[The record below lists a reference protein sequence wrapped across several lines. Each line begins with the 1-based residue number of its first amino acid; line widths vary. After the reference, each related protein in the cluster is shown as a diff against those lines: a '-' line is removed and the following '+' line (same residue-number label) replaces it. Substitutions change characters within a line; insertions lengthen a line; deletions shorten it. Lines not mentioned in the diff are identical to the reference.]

1 MVIHLRGFLRILV
14 VSNTEFKYD
23 LGVVGLG
30 YVGLP
35 LAVES
40 ATSSLNVLGFDINSE
55 RVEMINNGHSPI
67 EDISNEELSQSL
79 KNFHS
84 ITESKELSQ
93 CRNIVISVPTPLTD
107 YQPDLSYV
115 INAAK
120 TVGENLVKNQ
130 VVILES
136 TTYPGT
142 TVEVLIPNLEKMSGL
157 KAGEDFFVGYSP
169 ERIDPGNKVW
179 KFKNTPKVI
188 SGINNVSTEKIQS
201 FYESIIDETV
211 LVKGTKEA
219 EMVKLLENTYRH
231 VNIALINEL
240 AILCKMLDIDIWEVV
255 NAAKTKPFGFES
267 FKPGP
272 GVGGHCIPVDPEYLS
287 FKTRQI
293 GKPVRFVELAQEIN
307 NSMPLYVV
315 NQVNEI
321 LNKNKIILNSS
332 KILLMGVAYKKD
344 ISDMRESPAID
355 IVELLL
361 DKEVDISYYD
371 PYVEEFKV
379 SGHIINREVDTNSFE
394 DYDMLLVLT
403 PHSNFAQLDFNNLKT
418 IIFDTTGSDF
428 IKSTERI

>member
-1 MVIHLRGFLRILV
+1 MTTN
-14 VSNTEFKYD
+14 SEFEYD

-35 LAVES
+35 LAVEAS
-40 ATSSLNVLGFDINSE
+40 IQGLSVIGYDINSE
-55 RVEMINNGHSPI
+55 RVEMINNGISPI
-67 EDISNEELSQSL
+67 EDISNDELSNALEKFFSTL
-79 KNFHS
+79 DGKLL
-84 ITESKELSQ
+84 SKCQ
-93 CRNIVISVPTPLTD
+93 NIVISVPTPLTD

-115 INAAK
+115 ISAAK
-120 TVGENLVKNQ
+120 TVGNNLVKNQ

-142 TVEVLIPNLEKMSGL
+142 TIEVLIPNLESTSKL

-188 SGINNVSTEKIQS
+188 SGINDISTDKIQS
-201 FYESIIDETV
+201 FYESIIETTV

-240 AILCKMLDIDIWEVV
+240 AMLCKMLDIDIWEVV

-307 NSMPLYVV
+307 NSMPAYVV
-315 NQVNEI
+315 GQISEI
-321 LNKNKIILNSS
+321 LNKNGKLLNNS

-355 IVELLL
+355 VTELLL
-361 DKEVDISYYD
+361 EKKVDVSYFDPFVKEFSVFGK
-371 PYVEEFKV
+371 E
-379 SGHIINREVDTNSFE
+379 INKEDEINSF
-394 DYDMLLVLT
+394 DNYDMLLVLT
-403 PHSNFAQLDFNNLKT
+403 PHSNFSDIDFSKLKT

-428 IKSTERI
+428 IQSTERI

>member
-1 MVIHLRGFLRILV
+1 M
-14 VSNTEFKYD
+14 SDNSDFKYE

-35 LAVES
+35 LAVEAS
-40 ATSSLNVLGFDINSE
+40 LQGLNVVGYDINSG
-55 RVEMINNGHSPI
+55 RVEMINNGLSPI
-67 EDISNEELSQSL
+67 EDISNQELSNAL

-84 ITESKELSQ
+84 TIDSKELSE
-93 CRNIVISVPTPLTD
+93 CKNVVISVPTPLTD

-115 INAAK
+115 IDAAK
-120 TVGENLVKNQ
+120 TVGKNLVSGQ
-130 VVILES
+130 VVVLES

-142 TVEVLIPNLEKMSGL
+142 TLEVLIPNLEEQSGL
-157 KAGEDFFVGYSP
+157 IAGKDFFVGYSP

-188 SGINNVSTEKIQS
+188 SGINDDSTKKIKE

-211 LVKGTKEA
+211 VVNGTKEA

-240 AILCKMLDIDIWEVV
+240 AMLCEMLDIDIWEVV

-307 NSMPLYVV
+307 NSMPTYVV
-315 NQVNEI
+315 NRVSD
-321 LNKNKIILNSS
+321 LLNSKDKILRNS
-332 KILLMGVAYKKD
+332 KILLLGVAYKKD
-344 ISDMRESPAID
+344 ISDMRESPAVD
-355 IVELLL
+355 IAELLL
-361 DKEVDISYYD
+361 NKSVDVSFYD
-371 PYVEEFKV
+371 PFVDEFSV
-379 SGHIINREVDTNSFE
+379 SGDSINKETDEKAFN
-394 DYDMLLVLT
+394 DYDMILVLT
-403 PHSNFAQLDFNNLKT
+403 PHTKFKEINFSNLET

>member
-1 MVIHLRGFLRILV
+1 MTTN
-14 VSNTEFKYD
+14 SEFEYD

-35 LAVES
+35 LAVEAS
-40 ATSSLNVLGFDINSE
+40 IQGLSVIGYDINSE
-55 RVEMINNGHSPI
+55 RVEMINNGISPI
-67 EDISNEELSQSL
+67 EDISNDELSNALEKFFSTL
-79 KNFHS
+79 DGKLL
-84 ITESKELSQ
+84 SKCQ
-93 CRNIVISVPTPLTD
+93 NIVISVPTPLTD

-115 INAAK
+115 ISAAK
-120 TVGENLVKNQ
+120 TVGNNLVKNQ

-142 TVEVLIPNLEKMSGL
+142 TIEVLIPNLESTSKL

-188 SGINNVSTEKIQS
+188 SGINDISTDKIQS
-201 FYESIIDETV
+201 FYESIIETTV

-240 AILCKMLDIDIWEVV
+240 AMLCKMLDIDIWEVV

-307 NSMPLYVV
+307 NSMPAYVV
-315 NQVNEI
+315 SQISEI
-321 LNKNKIILNSS
+321 LNKNGKLLNNS

-355 IVELLL
+355 VTELLL
-361 DKEVDISYYD
+361 EKKVDVSYFDPFVKEFSVFDK
-371 PYVEEFKV
+371 K
-379 SGHIINREVDTNSFE
+379 INKEDEINSF
-394 DYDMLLVLT
+394 DNYDMLIVLT
-403 PHSNFAQLDFNNLKT
+403 PHSNFSDIDFSKLKT

-428 IKSTERI
+428 IQSTERI

>member
-1 MVIHLRGFLRILV
+1 MT
-14 VSNTEFKYD
+14 SNNEFEYD

-40 ATSSLNVLGFDINSE
+40 SNQGLKVIGYDINPE
-55 RVEMINNGHSPI
+55 RVEMINNGISPI
-67 EDISNEELSQSL
+67 EDILNDELSNAL
-79 KNFHS
+79 NNFHS
-84 ITESKELSQ
+84 TLDSELLSKCQ
-93 CRNIVISVPTPLTD
+93 NIVISVPTPLTD
-107 YQPDLSYV
+107 YQPDLSFV

-130 VVILES
+130 VIILES

-142 TVEVLIPNLEKMSGL
+142 TIEVLIPNLENTSKL
-157 KAGEDFFVGYSP
+157 KAGEDFFVEYSP

-188 SGINNVSTEKIQS
+188 SGINDISTDKIQS
-201 FYESIIDETV
+201 FYESIIETTV

-240 AILCKMLDIDIWEVV
+240 AMLCKMLDIDIWEVV

-307 NSMPLYVV
+307 NSMPAYVV
-315 NQVNEI
+315 SQISEI
-321 LNKNKIILNSS
+321 LNKNGKILNNS
-332 KILLMGVAYKKD
+332 KILLMGVAYKND

-355 IVELLL
+355 ITELLL
-361 DKEVDISYYD
+361 EKKVDVSYFDPFVKEFSVLGKVINK
-371 PYVEEFKV
+371 EEE
-379 SGHIINREVDTNSFE
+379 INSF
-394 DYDMLLVLT
+394 DNYDMLLVLT
-403 PHSNFAQLDFNNLKT
+403 PHSNFSDIDFSKIKT

-428 IKSTERI
+428 IQSTERL

>member
-1 MVIHLRGFLRILV
+1 M
-14 VSNTEFKYD
+14 SDNSDFKYE

-35 LAVES
+35 LAVEAS
-40 ATSSLNVLGFDINSE
+40 LQGLNVVGYDINSG
-55 RVEMINNGHSPI
+55 RVEMINNGLSPI
-67 EDISNEELSQSL
+67 EDISTQELSNAL

-84 ITESKELSQ
+84 TIDSKELSE
-93 CRNIVISVPTPLTD
+93 CKNVVISVPTPLTD

-115 INAAK
+115 IDAAK
-120 TVGENLVKNQ
+120 TVGKNLVSGQ
-130 VVILES
+130 VVVLES

-142 TVEVLIPNLEKMSGL
+142 TLEVLIPNLEEQSGL
-157 KAGEDFFVGYSP
+157 IAGKDFFVGYSP

-188 SGINNVSTEKIQS
+188 SGINDDSTKKIKE

-211 LVKGTKEA
+211 VVNGTKEA

-240 AILCKMLDIDIWEVV
+240 AMLCEMLDIDIWEVV

-307 NSMPLYVV
+307 NSMPTYVV
-315 NQVNEI
+315 NRVSD
-321 LNKNKIILNSS
+321 LLNSKDKILRNS
-332 KILLMGVAYKKD
+332 KILLLGVAYKKD
-344 ISDMRESPAID
+344 ISDMRESPAVD
-355 IVELLL
+355 IAELLL
-361 DKEVDISYYD
+361 NKSVDVSFYD
-371 PYVEEFKV
+371 PFVDEFSV
-379 SGHIINREVDTNSFE
+379 SGDSINKETDEKAFN
-394 DYDMLLVLT
+394 DYDMILVLT
-403 PHSNFAQLDFNNLKT
+403 PHTKFKEINFSNLET

>member
-1 MVIHLRGFLRILV
+1 MVIHLREFLRILM

-35 LAVES
+35 LAVEA
-40 ATSSLNVLGFDINSE
+40 ATSSLKVIGFDINSE

-79 KNFHS
+79 QNFHS
-84 ITESKELSQ
+84 TIDSKDLSQ

-142 TVEVLIPNLEKMSGL
+142 TVEVLIPNLEQMSGL

-169 ERIDPGNKVW
+169 ERIDPGNEVW

-355 IVELLL
+355 IAELLL
-361 DKEVDISYYD
+361 DKDVDISYYD

-428 IKSTERI
+428 INSTERI

>member
-1 MVIHLRGFLRILV
+1 MT
-14 VSNTEFKYD
+14 SNSEFEYD

-35 LAVES
+35 LAVEAS
-40 ATSSLNVLGFDINSE
+40 IQGLSVIGYDINSE
-55 RVEMINNGHSPI
+55 RVEMINNGISPI
-67 EDISNEELSQSL
+67 EDISNDELSNALEKFFSTL
-79 KNFHS
+79 D
-84 ITESKELSQ
+84 SKLLSKCQ
-93 CRNIVISVPTPLTD
+93 NVVISVPTPLTD

-115 INAAK
+115 ISAAK
-120 TVGENLVKNQ
+120 TVGNNLVKNQ

-142 TVEVLIPNLEKMSGL
+142 TIEVLIPNLESTSKL

-188 SGINNVSTEKIQS
+188 SGINDISTDKIQS
-201 FYESIIDETV
+201 FYESIIETTV

-240 AILCKMLDIDIWEVV
+240 AMLCKMLDIDIWEVV

-307 NSMPLYVV
+307 NSMPAYVV
-315 NQVNEI
+315 GQISEI
-321 LNKNKIILNSS
+321 LNKNGKLLNNS

-355 IVELLL
+355 VTELLL
-361 DKEVDISYYD
+361 EKKVDVSYFDPFVKEFSVFGK
-371 PYVEEFKV
+371 E
-379 SGHIINREVDTNSFE
+379 INKEDEINSF
-394 DYDMLLVLT
+394 DNYDMLLVLT
-403 PHSNFAQLDFNNLKT
+403 PHSNFSDIDFSKLKT

-428 IKSTERI
+428 IQSTERI